1 MGVKQIVLLLI
12 IFMRQ
17 TVIPKIHGMDLLEM
31 LESELS
37 SQPFKELVGH
47 IYPLEIVTYLAAS
60 KCTKPYLNGE
70 FFSVALP
77 LQRKRVGFDFS
88 VGDKLV
94 IAEHD
99 QSIWKLYS
107 LSLNCN

>member
-1 MGVKQIVLLLI
+1 MLIAGLQIFVKKQIFFRMDGKQIVLLLM
-12 IFMRQ
+12 IFMRK

-60 KCTKPYLNGE
+60 KCT
-70 FFSVALP
+70 
-77 LQRKRVGFDFS
+77 
-88 VGDKLV
+88 
-94 IAEHD
+94 
-99 QSIWKLYS
+99 
-107 LSLNCN
+107 